1 MKDRWVIYDRGNDT
15 FLRYLD
21 NGQTVF
27 FDSEKAANNDCYG
40 NEEVLLY
47 EDNYFFH
54 KRSLFEETINK

>member
-27 FDSEKAANNDCYG
+27 FDNEESANNERYG

-47 EDNYFFH
+47 EDNYFFK
-54 KRSLFEETINK
+54 KRSLVNETIKK

>member
-27 FDSEKAANNDCYG
+27 FDNEESANNERYG

-47 EDNYFFH
+47 EDNYFFQ
-54 KRSLFEETINK
+54 KRSLVNETIKK

>member
-27 FDSEKAANNDCYG
+27 FDSEESAKNDSYG

-47 EDNYFFH
+47 EDNYFFL
-54 KRSLFEETINK
+54 KRSLVNETIKK

>member
-54 KRSLFEETINK
+54 KRSLVDETINK